1 MKSIEQVIQEVAEEH
16 FPDYS
21 YVFET
26 WQDADTQLER
36 LSFPAIV
43 SVVPVSGT
51 TALKNGKVYDTEN
64 VALAFLDAAT
74 RDADGK
80 DNAEVYN
87 RMKMAGARFIRALNA
102 TKQYEP
108 IDNAP
113 YQTICEQ
120 MATIVTGVMY
130 TLTIKQE
137 IGECNYGEL

>member
-1 MKSIEQVIQEVAEEH
+1 MKTIEQTIQELAEGY
-16 FPDYS
+16 FPTYS

-43 SVVPVSGT
+43 CVVPVSGST
-51 TALKNGKVYDTEN
+51 SIKHGKVYDTEN
-64 VALAFLDAAT
+64 VAIAFLDAAT

-87 RMKMAGARFIRALNA
+87 RMKMAGAKFIRALNA

-108 IDNAP
+108 IGNAP

-137 IGECNYGEL
+137 LGECDNGEL

>member
-1 MKSIEQVIQEVAEEH
+1 MKSIEQVIQEVAEEL

>member
-16 FPDYS
+16 FPEYS

-43 SVVPVSGT
+43 SVVPVSGST
-51 TALKNGKVYDTEN
+51 TLKNGKVYDTES
-64 VALAFLDAAT
+64 VAIAFLDAAT

-87 RMKMAGARFIRALNA
+87 RMKMAGAKFIRALNA
-102 TKQYEP
+102 TKQFES

-137 IGECNYGEL
+137 IGECDYGKL